1 MEKATRGLW
10 IFVVA
15 IALGACAGGQNRPPT
30 LPSAQI
36 AAPLK
41 LCTPASPPADLLAK
55 PGFMQFAVSVTD
67 SIGKPVTGLKESNFE
82 ARAGAQTLPIEYFHE
97 EPDGAPTSIVIVM
110 DLSVSMSTRLVPL

>member
-41 LCTPASPPADLLAK
+41 LCTPAAPPADLLAK
-55 PGFMQFAVSVTD
+55 PGFMLFAVSVRD
-67 SIGKPVTGLKESNFE
+67 STGKPVTGLKRPDFE
-82 ARAGAQTLPIEYFHE
+82 VRAGSQTLPIQYFRE
-97 EPDGAPTSIVIVM
+97 EPEGAPTSIVTVM
-110 DLSVSMSTRLVPL
+110 DLSGVMDADLV